1 MERLD
6 IRITRNGD
14 LDLTPNGDIQKTSSM
29 QQAILIHLR
38 WIFAE
43 WRLGPEYGF
52 PYFEDV
58 FIKDPDLERIKR
70 DIRAEITKV
79 KGVRYATVDR
89 VEYDPAKREAKFTY
103 TAVTDLERFTEEV
116 TLYA

>member
-6 IRITRNGD
+6 IRITRDGD

-38 WIFAE
+38 WIFSE
-43 WRLGPEYGF
+43 WRLGPDYGF
-52 PYFEDV
+52 PYWEDV
-58 FIKDPDLERIKR
+58 FIKNPDIERIKR
-70 DIRAEITKV
+70 DIRMEIMKV
-79 KGVRYATVDR
+79 EGVRFATVDR
-89 VEYDPAKREAKFTY
+89 VDYDPAGRSASFTY
-103 TAVTDLERFTEEV
+103 TAVTDEERFTEEV